1 MSAAT
6 WALGST
12 RLFWRLVDPASNARG
27 LSAALASIRR
37 HAPLALSMAR
47 RELRSRHAGNIL
59 GSMWIIGHPLFQ
71 MCLFVFI
78 FAVVFQQKIGGNR
91 ELPRDYT
98 TYILTGL
105 VPWLAM
111 VPVFT
116 GACSAIIANS
126 NLIKQFSFEAEV
138 LPIKDVALSMVFWVV
153 GVVLIVVYQLFIYVS
168 LPWTLILLPLV
179 LAMHLA
185 TMLGVALLLAAI
197 TVFVRDVKDI
207 MVLVVSAGV
216 YVLPI
221 VYLPTW
227 VPPIFRPF
235 LYANPFS
242 YLIWVYQDVFYF
254 GRIEHPAS
262 WAISAI
268 LSLLSLSIGYRVFHR
283 LQPIFGNAL

>member
-1 MSAAT
+1 
-6 WALGST
+6 
-12 RLFWRLVDPASNARG
+12 
-27 LSAALASIRR
+27 
-37 HAPLALSMAR
+37 
-47 RELRSRHAGNIL
+47 
-59 GSMWIIGHPLFQ
+59 MWIIGHPLFQ